1 MEYRRFTPCCD
12 QPVPNYSFATEV
24 VCFEEPHLCLVS
36 FAIDLKLPP
45 VPIEFA
51 FGNLTLVYVHEFI
64 QLCLLKI
71 KLFAYVLRKI
81 LEHYNPSESIQV
93 ILDIVVFMAF
103 IIKPFIFLTVL
114 KSV

>member
-1 MEYRRFTPCCD
+1 MEYRRVASCCD
-12 QPVPNYSFATEV
+12 EPVPNYAFATEV

-36 FAIDLKLPP
+36 FAIYLKLPP

-51 FGNLTLVYVHEFI
+51 FRNLTLVYVHEFI

-81 LEHYNPSESIQV
+81 LEPDNPSESIQV
-93 ILDIVVFMAF
+93 ILDIVVFMAV
-103 IIKPFIFLTVL
+103 IIMPFIFLAVL